1 MRGIDTNILIR
12 FLTRDDEKQAQR
24 AAQII
29 QEECTEESPGFLTN
43 IVLVEL
49 VWTLSRIY
57 GYSRPQIVMAL
68 QALLNS
74 RELTFES
81 PDEIRAALEHY
92 EEGQAGFADYLLGA
106 VAKAHGCRDTLTF
119 DKKAA
124 RLGFFTLA

>member
-92 EEGQAGFADYLLGA
+92 EEGQPCA
-106 VAKAHGCRDTLTF
+106 
-119 DKKAA
+119 
-124 RLGFFTLA
+124 LATAPSK